1 MRNSNP
7 LANSLENLQFD
18 NSYARLPE
26 TFFQKTH
33 PTAVR
38 EPKLIRL
45 NHKLCE
51 TLGLNPINIGK
62 KDHEIL
68 AGNRVPKDADPI
80 AMVYAGHQF
89 GNWVPQLGDG
99 RAVLLGEVIDLEGL
113 RWDIQLKGS
122 GPTAYSR
129 MGDGRAVLGPIMRE
143 YIISEAMFNLG
154 VRTTRALAISMTGEM
169 VRREHMEPG
178 AILTRIASSHIRVG
192 TFQYFH
198 GLGDDEAVKLLAD
211 YAIKRHYPH
220 AENTDQ
226 PYLTLLEGVI
236 QNTAELISSWML
248 IGFIHGVMNTDNTSI
263 AGETIDYGPC
273 AFMDGFKPNK
283 TFSSIDS
290 GGRYAYDH
298 QPMIGQWNLTRFAE
312 TLLKLIDKD
321 QTNSIEIAK
330 RSLEHFWR
338 HFEKAFHNGLC
349 KKIGVTRLDKEGTKL
364 AFDFLD
370 LLSKSE
376 VDFTTAYRTLGDH
389 LEQGNNK
396 NFIKLFDDTAAIEKW
411 LTRWNE
417 NLSNEGKGIEE
428 VRKQMKMVNP
438 AFIPRNHQIE
448 KAIDLATNAEDFS
461 LMEDLITVLN
471 SPFESNDT
479 FSELSQP
486 PRKEEEVIQTFCGT

>member
-1 MRNSNP
+1 M
-7 LANSLENLQFD
+7 
-18 NSYARLPE
+18 
-26 TFFQKTH
+26 H
-33 PTAVR
+33 
-38 EPKLIRL
+38 
-45 NHKLCE
+45 
-51 TLGLNPINIGK
+51 
-62 KDHEIL
+62 
-68 AGNRVPKDADPI
+68 
-80 AMVYAGHQF
+80 
-89 GNWVPQLGDG
+89 
-99 RAVLLGEVIDLEGL
+99 
-113 RWDIQLKGS
+113 
-122 GPTAYSR
+122 
-129 MGDGRAVLGPIMRE
+129 VLGIP
-143 YIISEAMFNLG
+143 
-154 VRTTRALAISMTGEM
+154 TTRALAAVSTGDS
-169 VRREHMEPG
+169 VNRDTVLPG
-178 AILTRIASSHIRVG
+178 GILTRIASSHIRVG

-349 KKIGVTRLDKEGTKL
+349 KKIGVTGLDQESTKL

-411 LTRWNE
+411 LTRWNK

-461 LMEDLITVLN
+461 LMEDLITVMN